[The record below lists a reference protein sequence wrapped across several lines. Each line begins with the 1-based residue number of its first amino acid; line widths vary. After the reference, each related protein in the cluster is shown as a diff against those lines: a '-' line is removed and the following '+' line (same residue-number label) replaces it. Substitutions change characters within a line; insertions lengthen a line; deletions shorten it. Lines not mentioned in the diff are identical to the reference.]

1 MLVLFLMDAM
11 AKGGYAVRAKNLS
24 KRFGSVVAL
33 RDISFG
39 LEKKELLV
47 LIGSNGAGKSTLL
60 KTAAGLY
67 RPSSGSI
74 EVLGD
79 NTYSHNPDMLRRI
92 SFLGENYALYDNLTV
107 RDNLRFFSRMY
118 GIDARRS
125 EKVYMNLLAKLSAT
139 EYLNRKVAQL
149 SRGTKQKV
157 AICRALIN
165 TPEVL
170 LLDEPTAFLDADS
183 SFEIQNLLSEMSSD
197 GVAIIYATQRL
208 EEINSIGTRFA
219 IMNSGRLRYF
229 RSKEE
234 IVTRLGNVELEI
246 ELLAPPSGKLIG
258 TLTKEL
264 GRSFRMGRRRNMI
277 MVSGVGLQDIP
288 AITEL
293 VIAKGGKVIG
303 IDYLKKA
310 ILEVK

>member
-1 MLVLFLMDAM
+1 MDAM
-11 AKGGYAVRAKNLS
+11 AKGNYAVRAQNLS
-24 KRFGSVVAL
+24 KRFGSVEAL

-39 LEKKELLV
+39 LERNELLV

-67 RPSSGSI
+67 RPSKGSI

-79 NTYSHNPDMLRRI
+79 DAYSHNPDVLRRI

-107 RDNLRFFSRMY
+107 KDNLRFFSRMY
-118 GIDARRS
+118 GIEAGKSDGI
-125 EKVYMNLLAKLSAT
+125 YMELLAKLRAT
-139 EYLNRKVAQL
+139 EYLNRKVSQL

-170 LLDEPTAFLDADS
+170 FLDEPTAFLDADS
-183 SFEIQNLLSEMSSD
+183 SFEIQNLLSEKSSE
-197 GVAIIYATQRL
+197 GAAIIYATQRL

-219 IMNSGRLRYF
+219 VMSSGRLQYF
-229 RSKEE
+229 VSKEE
-234 IVTRLGNVELEI
+234 IMMKLGNVELEI
-246 ELLAPPSGKLIG
+246 ELLAPPGSRLIG
-258 TLTKEL
+258 ALTKEL
-264 GRSFRMGRRRNMI
+264 GKSFRMGGRRNI
-277 MVSGVGLQDIP
+277 ITVSGVSLQDIP
-288 AITEL
+288 DITEL

-303 IDYLKKA
+303 VDYLKKA
-310 ILEVK
+310 LLEIK

>member
-1 MLVLFLMDAM
+1 MDSM
-11 AKGGYAVRAKNLS
+11 AKGNCAVRARNLS
-24 KRFGSVVAL
+24 KRFGSVEAL

-39 LEKKELLV
+39 LERNELLV

-67 RPSSGSI
+67 RPSKGSI

-79 NTYSHNPDMLRRI
+79 DAYSHNPDVLRRI

-107 RDNLRFFSRMY
+107 KDNLRFFSRMY
-118 GIDARRS
+118 GIEAGKSDGI
-125 EKVYMNLLAKLSAT
+125 YMELLAKLRAT
-139 EYLNRKVAQL
+139 EYLNRKVSQL

-170 LLDEPTAFLDADS
+170 FLDEPTAFLDADS
-183 SFEIQNLLSEMSSD
+183 SFEIQNLLSERSSE

-219 IMNSGRLRYF
+219 VMSSGRLQYF

-234 IVTRLGNVELEI
+234 IMMKLGNVELEI
-246 ELLAPPSGKLIG
+246 ELLAPPGSKLIG
-258 TLTKEL
+258 ALTKEL
-264 GRSFRMGRRRNMI
+264 GKSFRMGGRRNI
-277 MVSGVGLQDIP
+277 ITVSGVGLHDIP
-288 AITEL
+288 NITEL

-303 IDYLKKA
+303 VDYLKKA
-310 ILEVK
+310 LLEVK